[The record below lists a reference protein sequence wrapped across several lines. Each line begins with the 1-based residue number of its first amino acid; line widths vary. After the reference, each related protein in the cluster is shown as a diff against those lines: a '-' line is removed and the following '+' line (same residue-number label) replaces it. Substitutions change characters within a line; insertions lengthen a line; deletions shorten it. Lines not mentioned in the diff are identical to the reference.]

1 MFNEACWVQKIQF
14 TQFIITLMT
23 CLAIQPVF
31 AVDQPPGDYVV
42 ILHGIARSSSHMDNL
57 ALHLARQGYN
67 VINPSYPSTSYK
79 LEQLADIIYKEL
91 VKQLGETKLIHFV
104 GYSMGAL
111 LVRIIIHKY
120 RFPHLGR
127 VVQLAPP
134 NHGSEVADFFNQNW
148 LYQTIYGPAGQQLIT
163 DQSDIQH
170 LFGPIN
176 YQLGI
181 IAGNST
187 IDPISSFIIPS
198 DDDGKVSVQRTQLTG
213 VQAHIVVP
221 ASHTFFPSHKIVQL
235 QTAFFLK
242 FGVFQE

>member
-1 MFNEACWVQKIQF
+1 
-14 TQFIITLMT
+14 
-23 CLAIQPVF
+23 
-31 AVDQPPGDYVV
+31 
-42 ILHGIARSSSHMDNL
+42 
-57 ALHLARQGYN
+57 
-67 VINPSYPSTSYK
+67 
-79 LEQLADIIYKEL
+79 
-91 VKQLGETKLIHFV
+91 
-104 GYSMGAL
+104 MGAL

-134 NHGSEVADFFNQNW
+134 NYGSEVADFFKQNW

-163 DQSDIQH
+163 DQSDIRH
-170 LFGPIN
+170 LFGPLN

-187 IDPISSFIIPS
+187 IDPISSFIIPG

-213 VQAHIVVP
+213 MQAHIVVP
-221 ASHTFFPSHKIVQL
+221 ASHTFFPSHKTVQQ
-235 QTAFFLK
+235 QTVFFLK